1 MTRAKVFWSLAV
13 LAIFGCGL
21 SAQGQDWLWAVRLG
35 GAGTDQG
42 NSLAVDPS
50 GSVFIAGEF
59 EGAWTYGY
67 NYLNSAGGRDILI
80 ARAYA
85 NGNPHWAKRA
95 GSTDD
100 DSAEAIVLDAE
111 GNIYVTGS
119 FRGSVAFGST
129 TLTSAGYSDV
139 FVAKLSGAGTWLW
152 AVQAGGADNDI
163 GRGVSVDASG
173 NVYVTGEFSGTAA
186 FGSNSL
192 TSSGSTD
199 IFIAKLN
206 SSGAWLWPRKLG
218 SSGADYGM
226 ALCADA
232 AGNSYVTGYFTGTV
246 SVGTVAVLISAGEVD
261 AFVLKISSAGNWVW
275 ARRGGGTLS
284 DRSYGIALDADGYCC
299 ITGNFRGSAVFG
311 TSTLASAGND
321 DLFIAKLS
329 SAGAWQ
335 WAVRGGGSS
344 NDCGYCL
351 ATDAG
356 GKIYAGGAFGG
367 TAAFG
372 SSSVASAG
380 SSDVLIAKLDSGG
393 DWMWAKR
400 AGGSLGDHAYGIGLD
415 ALACVYITGQF
426 GETADFGPENLT
438 SAGASDVYIAK
449 LTYRIPRFPLDLQIS
464 VSGSDVLLTW
474 DPVTH
479 SIWNDP
485 LTPDYYVVYR
495 SLSDPYGEYIVAGI
509 SYGTSYTGSNAANY
523 ARAFYKVTAYVDDGE
538 ETRSGPGLR
547 SWLDANFKPGMT
559 EAEVEAAILNR
570 CSRVVRDLRLRQ

>member
-152 AVQAGGADNDI
+152 VAQAGGADNDI

-206 SSGAWLWPRKLG
+206 SSGAWLWMRWKPAPSEAVEVSWFR
-218 SSGADYGM
+218 STVP
-226 ALCADA
+226 
-232 AGNSYVTGYFTGTV
+232 AG
-246 SVGTVAVLISAGEVD
+246 VGVRAVP
-261 AFVLKISSAGNWVW
+261 KH
-275 ARRGGGTLS
+275 RP
-284 DRSYGIALDADGYCC
+284 
-299 ITGNFRGSAVFG
+299 
-311 TSTLASAGND
+311 
-321 DLFIAKLS
+321 
-329 SAGAWQ
+329 
-335 WAVRGGGSS
+335 
-344 NDCGYCL
+344 
-351 ATDAG
+351 
-356 GKIYAGGAFGG
+356 
-367 TAAFG
+367 
-372 SSSVASAG
+372 
-380 SSDVLIAKLDSGG
+380 
-393 DWMWAKR
+393 
-400 AGGSLGDHAYGIGLD
+400 GSL
-415 ALACVYITGQF
+415 
-426 GETADFGPENLT
+426 
-438 SAGASDVYIAK
+438 SK
-449 LTYRIPRFPLDLQIS
+449 
-464 VSGSDVLLTW
+464 
-474 DPVTH
+474 
-479 SIWNDP
+479 
-485 LTPDYYVVYR
+485 
-495 SLSDPYGEYIVAGI
+495 
-509 SYGTSYTGSNAANY
+509 
-523 ARAFYKVTAYVDDGE
+523 
-538 ETRSGPGLR
+538 
-547 SWLDANFKPGMT
+547 
-559 EAEVEAAILNR
+559 
-570 CSRVVRDLRLRQ
+570 